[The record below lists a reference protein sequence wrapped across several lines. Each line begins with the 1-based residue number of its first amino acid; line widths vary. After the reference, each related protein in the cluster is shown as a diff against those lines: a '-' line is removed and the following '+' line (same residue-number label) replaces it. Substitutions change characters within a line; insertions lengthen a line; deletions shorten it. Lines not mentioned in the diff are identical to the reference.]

1 MLSLSCRAALS
12 PVCPPPAG
20 RHSYLYALSACRM
33 KDPGRRGLVGR
44 AVYGAAKA
52 HCCAAADESRSSLA
66 ARCAAALPPPRFPP
80 KILTRLVALHGARS
94 RQTECRGDAA
104 AS

>member
-52 HCCAAADESRSSLA
+52 HCCAAADESRSYKVCCRVA
-66 ARCAAALPPPRFPP
+66 PPP
-80 KILTRLVALHGARS
+80 ASERS
-94 RQTECRGDAA
+94 PDLKRYSPDIHP
-104 AS
+104 

>member
-52 HCCAAADESRSSLA
+52 HCCAAADESRS
-66 ARCAAALPPPRFPP
+66 
-80 KILTRLVALHGARS
+80 
-94 RQTECRGDAA
+94 
-104 AS
+104 